1 MRSRSHL
8 GIGFELWS
16 SQRVWFWSVVNPRHN
31 GGAIGAA
38 TTEAEAV
45 GEACAAIEEMS
56 APRRFASQA
65 RACQRDLSVRLS
77 PVKFDCPGRERLAGV
92 GWRFHAVSNFCL

>member
-1 MRSRSHL
+1 MHSRSHL

-16 SQRVWFWSVVNPRHN
+16 NQRVWFWSVVNPPGN

-45 GEACAAIEEMS
+45 REACTVIEELS
-56 APRRFASQA
+56 VQRRFASQSRPPKA
-65 RACQRDLSVRLS
+65 PFSPPLIRQIRL
-77 PVKFDCPGRERLAGV
+77 PWLWAIGRRWSATPSDIQFFL
-92 GWRFHAVSNFCL
+92 